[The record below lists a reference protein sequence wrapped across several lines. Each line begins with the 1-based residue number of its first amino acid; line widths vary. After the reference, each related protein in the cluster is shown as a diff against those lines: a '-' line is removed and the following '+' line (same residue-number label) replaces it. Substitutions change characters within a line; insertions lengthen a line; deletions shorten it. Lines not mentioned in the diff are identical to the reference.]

1 MSRPPLL
8 LIAFALIAGCAPQVF
23 INEELAEKNKALVRR
38 FLDEV
43 YNKGNLAV
51 ADEVIAEK
59 YVSHNQLAIEVLGPE
74 GIKNIAKMQR
84 AAFPDQV
91 SFIEDMIA
99 EGDKVVVRG
108 KDTGT
113 HSGAPFMGI
122 PAKGNKFTI
131 TWIDVFRVEN
141 GKLVEAWLEIDV
153 ERFRKQLLGEEE
165 N

>member
-1 MSRPPLL
+1 MPLIL
-8 LIAFALIAGCAPQVF
+8 LSLIAVALLSGCATQKSA
-23 INEELAEKNKALVRR
+23 NEELAEQNKALVLR
-38 FLDEV
+38 FLNEV
-43 YNKGNLAV
+43 YNKDNLAV

-74 GIKNIAKMQR
+74 GIKNAARMQR
-84 AAFPDQV
+84 AAFPDQA
-91 SFIEDMIA
+91 SIIEDMIA

-113 HSGAPFMGI
+113 HSGAAFMGI

-131 TWIDVFRVEN
+131 TWIDIFRIEN

-153 ERFRKQLLGEEE
+153 ERFRKQLLGE
-165 N
+165 